1 MAGDPGV
8 QRPRQVRLGPL
19 DHNLLAD
26 LEQRDA
32 DLRLVVHLAMKY
44 RHLLR
49 LEITR
54 LRQGADPGGARA
66 VLERWGNVLKDLKRL
81 ARGL

>member
-8 QRPRQVRLGPL
+8 QRQRRLSPL

-26 LEQRDA
+26 LERRDT
-32 DLRLVVHLAMKY
+32 DLGTVVHLALKY
-44 RHLLR
+44 RHILG

-66 VLERWGNVLKDLKRL
+66 VLERWADVLKELKRL
-81 ARGL
+81 GRGL

>member
-1 MAGDPGV
+1 MAE
-8 QRPRQVRLGPL
+8 QVRTTARLPAL

-26 LEQRDA
+26 LERRA
-32 DLRLVVHLAMKY
+32 EALGVLVHQALKY
-44 RHLLR
+44 RHILR
-49 LEITR
+49 LEVTR